1 MLDRFAQEG
10 LLKARPTGGFVASEF
25 TVEDIRDAIEIRGVL
40 EGAAARLAAERPKNP
55 DDVTALRGLIVA
67 LDARC
72 AKSRRYRVFCP
83 LYRPQW
89 TVPRAGAGHGEK
101 RYAQSFHGARADPPF
116 RAPRTRSS

>member
-1 MLDRFAQEG
+1 MRELILRGAFLPGERLREAALAARLNVSRTPLRLVVDRLAQEG

-67 LDARC
+67 L
-72 AKSRRYRVFCP
+72 
-83 LYRPQW
+83 
-89 TVPRAGAGHGEK
+89 E
-101 RYAQSFHGARADPPF
+101 
-116 RAPRTRSS
+116 